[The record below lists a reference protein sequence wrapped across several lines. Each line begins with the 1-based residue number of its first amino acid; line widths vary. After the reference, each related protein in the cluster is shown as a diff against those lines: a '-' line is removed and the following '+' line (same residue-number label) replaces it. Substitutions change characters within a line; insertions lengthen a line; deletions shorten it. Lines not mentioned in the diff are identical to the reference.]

1 MKQRHQSQA
10 PISVICCYRDSTSW
24 KSLMSSAKR
33 FATLNVEYIGIDNS
47 TNQRTLP
54 EAYNRGKDLA
64 TGELLLFVHDDVQ
77 FKTTG
82 WDSILS
88 EFYETLPNCGVV
100 GFAGGT
106 DAYNG
111 PMTWWTNVGEN
122 HIIRN
127 MVQRLTDR
135 TDVRFEDS
143 AEPVEVIG
151 LDGFAFAVKREL
163 LRDFL
168 WSNEIGFWH
177 GYDLD
182 LCYHVRFVQGRT
194 NYVLPMPLIHHLSLG
209 TLNVEWGKSM
219 IKIWMKYRKW
229 LCRRGTE
236 GWGRDALVVFV
247 NWTHELAIQCELIEA
262 MKKNDHSFLTRMV
275 VTLCFSQSKWVKRF
289 GFKLLSRTIT

>member
-1 MKQRHQSQA
+1 
-10 PISVICCYRDSTSW
+10 
-24 KSLMSSAKR
+24 MSSAER
-33 FATLNVEYIGIDNS
+33 LATLNVEFIGIDNS

-64 TGELLLFVHDDVQ
+64 TGKLLLFVHDDVQ

-82 WDSILS
+82 WDSILL
-88 EFYETLPNCGVV
+88 EFYETLTNCGVV

-127 MVQRLTDR
+127 MVQRLSDR

-143 AEPVEVIG
+143 AEPVEVMG
-151 LDGFAFAVKREL
+151 LDGFAFAIKKEL

-229 LCRRGTE
+229 LCLRGTE
-236 GWGRDALVVFV
+236 GLGRDALVVFV
-247 NWTHELAIQCELIEA
+247 NWTHELAIKRDLIEA
-262 MKKNDHSFLTRMV
+262 MNKGEHSFLARMV
-275 VTLCFSQSKWVKRF
+275 VTLCFSRSEWVKRF